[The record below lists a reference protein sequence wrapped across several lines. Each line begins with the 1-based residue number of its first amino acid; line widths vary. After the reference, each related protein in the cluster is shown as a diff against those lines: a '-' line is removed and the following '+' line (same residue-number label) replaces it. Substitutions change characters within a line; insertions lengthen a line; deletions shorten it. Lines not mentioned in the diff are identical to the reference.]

1 MLIASRYIH
10 TIPPFLLVKY
20 LHAMLKSSFY
30 PCSFRFLVVYDH
42 VLFLMFG
49 AMDID
54 CIYLL
59 GHMIYH
65 TFDHGTI

>member
-1 MLIASRYIH
+1 M
-10 TIPPFLLVKY
+10 
-20 LHAMLKSSFY
+20 
-30 PCSFRFLVVYDH
+30 VYDH

-65 TFDHGTI
+65 TFDHGTIYLFTNLKIAETYTKYT